1 MRASGSASQT
11 CSHTDMEPFTG
22 TSAAAGQL
30 FLSYSNNR
38 TQPLAAPTISSRS
51 TMEPLKESS
60 SANDSVV
67 AINDVRENGGAL
79 PESPGLGVSGANPRL
94 VNGEAVSSVG
104 VVNSEKTAEVQRLS
118 AAQSV
123 LKKVL
128 SVSEA
133 EELLSSASQSSSAGV
148 EQEIERG
155 VVNGSGVIDATPDG
169 QSKVVKNRTN
179 LHCSTSR
186 SLAS

>member
-1 MRASGSASQT
+1 
-11 CSHTDMEPFTG
+11 
-22 TSAAAGQL
+22 
-30 FLSYSNNR
+30 
-38 TQPLAAPTISSRS
+38 
-51 TMEPLKESS
+51 MEPLKESN
-60 SANDSVV
+60 SANDSVL

-104 VVNSEKTAEVQRLS
+104 VVNSEKTTADVQRLS

-133 EELLSSASQSSSAGV
+133 EELLSSASQGSSAGV

-169 QSKVVKNRTN
+169 QSKV
-179 LHCSTSR
+179 C
-186 SLAS
+186 